1 MFSTAG
7 FQALLWM
14 SLHQRRQIQ
23 RRDNKTQSGSVA
35 ESSIVQKETLETGN
49 LSRRILMALPL
60 VIVSICRRLMKLLTY
75 VVKRP
80 NCADIEPNLSDK
92 CHAYSVPEPR
102 SIDISLWCTV
112 SIIVWGQL
120 LGIVGDPLAVQP
132 TWIRSIVLAR
142 DWAGY
147 KRRVC

>member
-35 ESSIVQKETLETGN
+35 KSSIVQKETLETGI

-75 VVKRP
+75 VIKRP
-80 NCADIEPNLSDK
+80 NCADTEPNLSNK

-102 SIDISLWCTV
+102 SIDISLWYTVVHNCLGPAAGHSGRSAASPTYLDPEHCTC
-112 SIIVWGQL
+112 
-120 LGIVGDPLAVQP
+120 P
-132 TWIRSIVLAR
+132 
-142 DWAGY
+142 
-147 KRRVC
+147 